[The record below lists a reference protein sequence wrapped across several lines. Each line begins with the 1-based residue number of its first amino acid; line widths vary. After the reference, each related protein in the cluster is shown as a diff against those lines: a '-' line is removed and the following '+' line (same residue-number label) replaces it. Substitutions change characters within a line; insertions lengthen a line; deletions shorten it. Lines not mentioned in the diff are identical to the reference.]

1 MASADNL
8 KIAQQLLATMQQI
21 TVQADQQT
29 KAYQAQAD
37 LVDALCK
44 AQECYSKL
52 DTNKAKELADAMSGA
67 GEKTSSFSE
76 AINNAAE
83 KGGLL
88 AGKIKG
94 ITDKLKKL
102 SVPKEFLDGFKAGL
116 NFSTNL
122 LKGLMKLG
130 GPVLGLM
137 KDLGGIFLSIPGRI
151 IDFFQGAASSGV
163 DPYRVALE
171 EVRKEFGNLE
181 VGTSA
186 AIRTMTE
193 EMKNLG
199 QSGLAAS
206 RVFGYGREGLAALLR
221 ENLELAKGMGPV
233 FSQFAASLKGAYS
246 ELTVLRKATNLSAES
261 FKSMFL
267 TAQDANVSTSDAVM
281 NMTKDIARAEKAFG
295 ITAKEYGKDLDYMMK
310 ETGTFGVMAPKEM
323 LKVSTYARKL
333 GVSMETLKKVID
345 KTLNFEDAAQQ
356 SAKLAEAFNI
366 QIDAI
371 KMMNEQ
377 DPTKRLDMLREGF
390 FKAGKNIE
398 QMTVLEKKYLAE
410 QTNMSE
416 EELRFA
422 FAQKNRAMSGAQIDA
437 QMKKAQK
444 TPISQA
450 EAMQTLA
457 KSIERL
463 IQSGEALKGGFIDIF
478 MKGFFGG
485 IKRTKEFRDV
495 VRAVQGAFRQVLLA
509 GREVGRMFVD
519 LFPGIKDVLGGLKD
533 LFNPGRFKELRTK
546 VVKEFRDFF
555 TLLQTDPKA
564 GVENFMKNMKKIF
577 FDFFSKGTPAA
588 GKFFDGLKAF
598 FKTVGIIF
606 VQGIKYSLTA
616 MKDVLKA
623 IIGFIKDPSS
633 LTSAAGEVGDGLAG
647 MFKQAFAYLVVE
659 LGPVMKEL
667 GAAFVELIK
676 TLFDKYIKPHMTKII
691 LGGLAFFLG
700 PALIAGLVRG
710 MIAGLF
716 SAGGIGAI
724 GKGFSKL
731 GSMLGSIFGK
741 KGKDKE
747 GGEEKPKTPEEA
759 AKEAESKSGSLM
771 EVAKSVG
778 MLTVA
783 VSIVIAAIIGLA
795 KLYEMADVKPQSLL
809 VITALFGAVSL
820 LFYGII
826 KSKLIEATMDF
837 GKLKLDYKTIAK
849 GLLTVG
855 LTLLAVA
862 GVAAL
867 GARLFKDVAPAAVNN
882 FLLAVAGT
890 TALLF
895 AMAGLLVV
903 AGMIGAAAGS
913 GMTVLAAVAGLAIM
927 GILLASIAAFAKDT
941 IVSFSKAMDDAKIT
955 PEKAKMIVGVL
966 ESFVDMVVKLSA
978 AIALLSLSAP
988 FAAIGGAISSLFG
1001 GSSNPFEA
1009 LNEVLRIIKISVIE
1023 IIKELGSMPGDPA
1036 LLKSKAEVFNTIAT
1050 GLASLITPITALIGD
1065 ISDDFFASGT
1075 AAAAKK
1081 ASDSLI
1087 AIIKVLAEKDTG
1099 VIPTLMKQLNDMITT
1114 EMDPAK
1120 MKTVA
1125 ELFTA
1130 VATGLAAIMNAV
1142 SELISKFDVGF
1153 ESFASAA
1160 SAGAGLMAKLEAINK
1175 VTGQILPGIRTTVM
1189 TMLREMSTL
1198 ADGINVEGAK
1208 AIGGIVA
1215 TIGTVISS
1223 IFTAISKLMDKEGP
1237 AGAIDSLS
1245 NLISGRSAA
1254 SLSDE
1259 RLHQVQTF
1267 MVQVSNSL
1275 STMMKK
1281 IFDGLSTLVN
1291 SVPTDE
1297 SKIKGLQAVTEML
1310 KVVISIIEPLMKI
1323 VGNLAD
1329 VASKNRGTAA
1339 SLDSMTAFIG
1349 TLLTNVTSALGTVFS
1364 EKIPELLNKIMNV
1377 PVVPGLG
1384 AKISALKGVFDLV
1397 AQIGSIIS
1405 TLTTTKTGGGSRALN
1420 PFFEVF
1426 EPVMIIL
1433 EHMFVNEF
1441 HSKRLK
1447 DVIKAL
1453 GGKGFGDVSAAGAR
1467 AKSFSNIFNMIK
1479 SMAESV
1485 KAITEISGTPLN
1497 PERLTE
1503 KIGQILVATGSVI
1516 DKLTA
1521 REIVANGQATPNPL
1535 MNLDKVARLMG
1546 IAPVLT
1552 SVDRTVKIIA
1562 DKFEAIAGNASRLD
1576 NIRIVGIENIQQ
1588 MIQAYNNFSV
1598 ELSRLDMASGNAGPI
1613 NVALTRFGQALQGAR
1628 VARIENSVV
1637 RAEINV
1643 QVRMDAGDLVAALLT
1658 QTERRNSTGNLL
1670 KPAFK
1675 IGSFA
1680 RRQESSNVNFTPS
1693 IG

>member
-1 MASADNL
+1 MATADNL

-52 DTNKAKELADAMSGA
+52 DTNKTRELADLMSGA
-67 GEKTSSFSE
+67 EEKTNSFSE
-76 AINNAAE
+76 AINKAAE

-94 ITDKLKKL
+94 ITDRLKKL
-102 SVPKEFLDGFKAGL
+102 SVPAEFLNGFKAGL

-122 LKGLMKLG
+122 VKGLMRLG
-130 GPVLGLM
+130 GPVMGLM
-137 KDLGGIFLSIPGRI
+137 KDLGSIFLSIPGRI
-151 IDFFQGAASSGV
+151 IDFFQNAASSGV
-163 DPYRVALE
+163 DPFRVALE

-186 AIRTMTE
+186 AIVSMTK
-193 EMKNLG
+193 EMNGLG
-199 QSGLAAS
+199 ESGLKMS
-206 RVFGYGREGLAALLR
+206 QVFGFGREGLAALLR
-221 ENLELAKGMGPV
+221 ENLELAKGMGPAFTQ
-233 FSQFAASLKGAYS
+233 FSASLQGAYS
-246 ELTVLRKATNLSAES
+246 ELTVLRKSTNLSAES

-267 TAQDANVSTSDAVM
+267 TAQEAGMSTGDAIR
-281 NMTKDIARAEKAFG
+281 NMSKDIARAEKAFG
-295 ITAKEYGKDLDYMMK
+295 ITAKEYGKDLDFMMK

-333 GVSMETLKKVID
+333 GVSMETLKKVVD

-398 QMTVLEKKYLAE
+398 QLTVLEKKYLAE

-422 FAQKNRAMSGAQIDA
+422 FAQKNRAMTGAQIDA

-463 IQSGEALKGGFIDIF
+463 VHSGEALKGGFLDIF

-495 VRAVQGAFRQVLLA
+495 VRAVQGAFRQVLFA
-509 GREVGRMFVD
+509 GREVGKLFVD
-519 LFPGIKDVLGGLKD
+519 LFPGIKGILGGLKD
-533 LFNPGRFKELRTK
+533 IFNPGRFKELRTK

-588 GKFFDGLKAF
+588 GKFLDGLKAF
-598 FKTVGIIF
+598 FKTIGVIF

-667 GAAFVELIK
+667 GAAFVELMK
-676 TLFDKYIKPHMTKII
+676 TLFDKYIKPHMSKII

-731 GSMLGSIFGK
+731 GSMIGSIFGK

-759 AKEAESKSGSLM
+759 AKEAESKSGS
-771 EVAKSVG
+771 
-778 MLTVA
+778 MLKAAGSIMAFTAA
-783 VSIVIAAIIGLA
+783 VSVIMLALIGLA
-795 KLYEMADVKPQSLL
+795 ALYEKANIKPQSLL
-809 VITALFGAVSL
+809 AMTVLFGGVSL
-820 LFYGII
+820 IFYGVLKSGMLELLKELGEKIDKQFI
-826 KSKLIEATMDF
+826 KSAAI
-837 GKLKLDYKTIAK
+837 
-849 GLLTVG
+849 GL
-855 LTLLAVA
+855 
-862 GVAAL
+862 AAL
-867 GARLFKDVAPAAVNN
+867 GVLLIAIAGIAAIGSAIIGLVNPTSVDT
-882 FLLAVAGT
+882 FLKVVT
-890 TALLF
+890 SMTLLF
-895 AMAGLLVV
+895 IGLSASMAILFVVGETLIKSGGAIIVPILAGL
-903 AGMIGAAAGS
+903 AGLGLLLMGITAFASQTIKSFVTEMKSAGITPEYAKEVGGILIGFVDIITKLTFAVSALAAGS
-913 GMTVLAAVAGLAIM
+913 
-927 GILLASIAAFAKDT
+927 
-941 IVSFSKAMDDAKIT
+941 
-955 PEKAKMIVGVL
+955 
-966 ESFVDMVVKLSA
+966 
-978 AIALLSLSAP
+978 LLSGIGSVFSFLS
-988 FAAIGGAISSLFG
+988 GTK
-1001 GSSNPFEA
+1001 NPFDSLTEI
-1009 LNEVLRIIKISVIE
+1009 LDKIKTSVID
-1023 IIKELGSMPGDPA
+1023 IMKELKDMPGDPA
-1036 LLKSKAEVFNTIAT
+1036 LLKSKAEVFNVIAT
-1050 GLASLITPITALIGD
+1050 GLAALIDPVVKLIGD
-1065 ISDDFFASGT
+1065 ISDDFFAAGT
-1075 AAAAKK
+1075 AAAAER
-1081 ASDSLI
+1081 AANSLI
-1087 AIIKVLAEKDTG
+1087 DVIKVLAKKDTG
-1099 VIPTLMKQLNDMITT
+1099 VIPTLMKQLNDMITS

-1120 MKTVA
+1120 MKAVA

-1223 IFTAISKLMDKEGP
+1223 IFTAISKLMDKEG
-1237 AGAIDSLS
+1237 AGGAIDSLN

-1267 MVQVSNSL
+1267 MVQVSRSL
-1275 STMMKK
+1275 STMMKN

-1323 VGNLAD
+1323 VSNLAD
-1329 VASKNRGTAA
+1329 VASKNRATAA
-1339 SLDSMTAFIG
+1339 SLDSMTTFIG

-1384 AKISALKGVFDLV
+1384 AKVSALKGVFDLV
-1397 AQIGSIIS
+1397 AQMGSIIS
-1405 TLTTTKTGGGSRALN
+1405 TLTTTRTGGASRALN

-1453 GGKGFGDVSAAGAR
+1453 GGKGFGDVSVAGTR

-1479 SMAESV
+1479 SMAESI
-1485 KAITEISGTPLN
+1485 KAITEISGTSLN
-1497 PERLTE
+1497 PERLTT
-1503 KIGQILVATGSVI
+1503 KIGEILIATGSVI

-1521 REIVANGQATPNPL
+1521 REISQGKPNPL
-1535 MNLDKVARLMG
+1535 FNLDKVARLAG

-1576 NIRIVGIENIQQ
+1576 NVRIVGIENIQQ

-1598 ELSRLDMASGNAGPI
+1598 ELSRLNMASGNAGPI

-1628 VARIENSVV
+1628 VARIENAAV

-1643 QVRMDAGDLVAALLT
+1643 QVRMDAADLVGAFISQST
-1658 QTERRNSTGNLL
+1658 RRASTGNLV
-1670 KPAFK
+1670 KPAFRFDAFSGAGRRDTTE
-1675 IGSFA
+1675 IG
-1680 RRQESSNVNFTPS
+1680 
-1693 IG
+1693 